1 MDTADYDVAV
11 AGGGLA
17 GLLAAREAASK
28 GLKVAVFEEDLEI
41 GVPEKCDGLVSMR
54 ALMSLGVI
62 PSSRAVQNTIKR
74 VLIYPPSGKPL
85 EAEVSKLKIVVL
97 DRKVFDKDLARAASS
112 KGAEILLGERVA
124 RVVEEDGGVRVEANR
139 ISKSK
144 IYIEAKGTSALPADK
159 QRYLIPAARYDVE
172 AKWIE
177 EDTVEIYVDSTKYP
191 SFFLW
196 VIPTSNESAKL
207 GVAGRS
213 INCFAA
219 LDEFLKQRGGGHVI
233 KKVSAPIYVGGPIN
247 SFVKGRVMVVGD
259 SAGQTKPSTG
269 GGIYSCGLAGIFA
282 GQAAAK
288 YLLEGD
294 PDALQ
299 KYTRSWLSLFK
310 EDFRITLLARRIY
323 EKMDNRSI
331 EKVFDLIREKNL
343 LNDLLKEGGFDEHSK
358 WIKRCLSV
366 EDLVKI
372 FSIIAAEEFRSLIKQ
387 IGDFLAQRR

>member
-1 MDTADYDVAV
+1 MHTIDYDVV
-11 AGGGLA
+11 IAGGGLA

-41 GVPEKCDGLVSMR
+41 GVPDKCDGLVSMG

-62 PSSRAVQNTIKR
+62 PRSRAVQNTIKR
-74 VLIYPPSGKPL
+74 ALIYPPSGKPI
-85 EAEVSKLKIVVL
+85 EVEVSKLKVVVL
-97 DRKVFDKDLARAASS
+97 NREVFDKDLAKAASS
-112 KGAEILLGERVA
+112 KGAEIILGGRVA
-124 RVVEEDGGVRVEANR
+124 KAVEEEGCVRVEANHVV
-139 ISKSK
+139 KSN
-144 IYIEAKGTSALPADK
+144 IYVEAKGASALPAEK
-159 QRYLIPAARYDVE
+159 QRYLIPAARYDIE
-172 AKWIE
+172 AKWVE
-177 EDTVEIYVDSTKYP
+177 EDAVEVHVDSTKYP

-196 VIPTSNESAKL
+196 IISTGKDSAKL

-219 LDEFLKQRGGGHVI
+219 LDEFLKQRGGGYVI
-233 KKVSAPIYVGGPIN
+233 KRVSAPIYVGGPIN
-247 SFVKGRVMVVGD
+247 SFVKGRVVVVGD

-294 PDALQ
+294 PAALQ
-299 KYTRSWLSLFK
+299 KYSRSWLSLFK

-331 EKVFDLIREKNL
+331 EKIFNLIRGKNL
-343 LNDLLKEGGFDEHSK
+343 LNDLLQEDGFDEHSK

-372 FSIIAAEEFRSLIKQ
+372 FSIVAAEEFRSLIKQ
-387 IGDFLAQRR
+387 VGDFLAQRR

>member
-28 GLKVAVFEEDLEI
+28 GLKVVVFEEDLEI

-74 VLIYPPSGKPL
+74 ALIYPPSGKPL

-112 KGAEILLGERVA
+112 KGAEILLGERVTRA
-124 RVVEEDGGVRVEANR
+124 FEEDGGVRVEANR
-139 ISKSK
+139 ISKST

-191 SFFLW
+191 L
-196 VIPTSNESAKL
+196 
-207 GVAGRS
+207 
-213 INCFAA
+213 CQHHHA
-219 LDEFLKQRGGGHVI
+219 LC
-233 KKVSAPIYVGGPIN
+233 
-247 SFVKGRVMVVGD
+247 VMVD
-259 SAGQTKPSTG
+259 
-269 GGIYSCGLAGIFA
+269 
-282 GQAAAK
+282 
-288 YLLEGD
+288 
-294 PDALQ
+294 
-299 KYTRSWLSLFK
+299 
-310 EDFRITLLARRIY
+310 
-323 EKMDNRSI
+323 
-331 EKVFDLIREKNL
+331 
-343 LNDLLKEGGFDEHSK
+343 
-358 WIKRCLSV
+358 
-366 EDLVKI
+366 
-372 FSIIAAEEFRSLIKQ
+372 
-387 IGDFLAQRR
+387 